1 MVDKNLINSLGISG
15 QELDSQ
21 LQEAL
26 GTDFDPQKLGEIVDG
41 CKAGTRLCGECKAQ
55 AKELMGDMLADL
67 ATKRK
72 TAEERM
78 GEYLRED

>member
-1 MVDKNLINSLGISG
+1 MLCDECVVCELFTYHLIEDDG
-15 QELDSQ
+15 E
-21 LQEAL
+21 
-26 GTDFDPQKLGEIVDG
+26 LGEIIAG